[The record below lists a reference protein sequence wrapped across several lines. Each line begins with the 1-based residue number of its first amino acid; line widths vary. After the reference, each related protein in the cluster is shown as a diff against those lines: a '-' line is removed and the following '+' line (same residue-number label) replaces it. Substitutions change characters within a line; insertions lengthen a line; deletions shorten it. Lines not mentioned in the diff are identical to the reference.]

1 MMSGSTPDPR
11 INELVAR
18 LTLAQKVRL
27 LTGADFW
34 SLHAEPAV
42 GLRTVVVSDGPSGV
56 RGAVWDERDPSLNLP
71 SATALAATW
80 DPEIAYR
87 YGVAAA
93 HEAHRKGVGVVL
105 GPTINLHR
113 SPLGGRHFEAYSEDP
128 LLTAEIAEAFV
139 RGLQDHGVA
148 ACPKHYVANDFETD
162 RFTASVEVSEQ
173 ALHELYLAPFERA
186 VVDAGAWSVMS
197 AYNAVGGTTMTEHPL
212 LTEPLKGTWAF
223 DGVVISD
230 WTAVRSLAS
239 AAAGQDVVMPG
250 PDGPWGDALVAAVE
264 AGEIPVE
271 VVDDKVHRI
280 LVLAARLGKLDGFD
294 PAVPVPAVPV
304 PAVLASDD
312 GASAGTDPADIALAR
327 EAETRAIVLV
337 RNDGVLPLGTPAS
350 PAPTTIAVLGQ
361 SALRPRTQGGG
372 SATVVPVS
380 TVSPLDGL
388 RAALPDATVTYATG
402 ALVHDGVLP
411 FALDHVRDPE
421 TGAPGVRTRFLAAD
435 GGVVL
440 DEVRHAT
447 DLVWLGNAPIAHTL
461 EVLTDYTAAASG
473 PIELGLAVIGSTTL
487 EVDGEVVLQA
497 ELPVDPEDLG
507 AALMAPPSATVRV
520 DVEAGRT
527 YRLRWTHPLT
537 GIPSMP
543 DGAELAA
550 VLGFTA
556 GWRPVVD
563 STDALIAE
571 AVEVARTADVAVVVV
586 GTNEKVESE
595 GFDRTDLRLP
605 GRQDD
610 LVAAVAAVNPRTVVV
625 VNSGSPVVMPWRDDV
640 AAVLLTWFGGQEYG
654 HAIADVLTGAAE
666 PGGRLPTTWPK
677 TEADAPVLDVTPHD
691 GVVRYDEGI
700 HIGYRAWLR
709 AGIEPAYPFG
719 FGLGYTTWSYDA
731 VRVMD
736 AGVHSGAV
744 AASGSVRVSVDV
756 TNTGER
762 TGRQVVQVYLSRESL
777 SVDRPL
783 RWLAGSAVVAADP
796 GQTKTAEVLVR
807 ARAFQHWDSATHAW
821 SAEPGRF
828 TLIVARDATDS
839 ALDAVVIR

>member
-1 MMSGSTPDPR
+1 MMAGSTPDPR
-11 INELVAR
+11 VDELVAR

-80 DPEIAYR
+80 DPELAYR

-93 HEAHRKGVGVVL
+93 HEARRKGIDVVL

-128 LLTAEIAEAFV
+128 LLTAEIAEAYV

-173 ALHELYLAPFERA
+173 ALHELYLVPFERA
-186 VVDAGAWSVMS
+186 VVGGRAWSVMS
-197 AYNAVGGTTMTEHPL
+197 AYNAVGGTTMSEHPL
-212 LTEPLKGTWAF
+212 LTEPLKGTWGF

-239 AAAGQDVVMPG
+239 AAAGQDLVMPG

-271 VVDDKVHRI
+271 VIDDKVRRI
-280 LVLAARLGKLDGFD
+280 LVLAARVGALDGFD
-294 PAVPVPAVPV
+294 PAVPAGPAVAAGHV
-304 PAVLASDD
+304 PD
-312 GASAGTDPADIALAR
+312 GDARVATDPADVALAR

-337 RNDGVLPLGTPAS
+337 RNDGVLPFGTPTS
-350 PAPTTIAVLGQ
+350 PAPATVAVLGQ

-372 SATVVPVS
+372 SATVVPVA

-388 RAALPDATVTYATG
+388 RDALPGATVTYAPG

-411 FALDHVRDPE
+411 FALDDVRDPE
-421 TGAPGVRTRFLAAD
+421 TGVPGVRTRFLAAD
-435 GGVVL
+435 GRVVL

-447 DLVWLGNAPIAHTL
+447 DLIWLGNAPLAHTFEL
-461 EVLTDYTAAASG
+461 LTDYTATESG
-473 PIELGLAVIGSTTL
+473 PIELGWAVIGTTEL
-487 EVDGEVVLQA
+487 QVDGEVVLKA
-497 ELPVDPEDLG
+497 ELPLDTTDLG
-507 AALMAPPSATVRV
+507 AALMAPPSASVRV

-527 YRLRWTHPLT
+527 YGLRWTHPLT

-556 GWRPVVD
+556 GWRPVVE

-571 AVEVARTADVAVVVV
+571 AVELARTADVAVVVV

-654 HAIADVLTGAAE
+654 HALADVLTGAAE

-677 TEADAPVLDVTPHD
+677 TEADVPVLDVTPRD
-691 GVVRYDEGI
+691 GVVRYDEGV

-762 TGRQVVQVYLSRESL
+762 AGRQVIQVYLSRESL
-777 SVDRPL
+777 TVDRPL
-783 RWLAGSAVVAADP
+783 RWLAGSAVVTAEP

-807 ARAFQHWDSATHAW
+807 ARAFQHWDSATHTWA
-821 SAEPGRF
+821 AEPGRF
-828 TLIVARDATDS
+828 TLVVGRDATDT

>member
-1 MMSGSTPDPR
+1 MTGSTPDPR
-11 INELVAR
+11 IDELVAR
-18 LTLAQKVRL
+18 LSLAQKVRL

-80 DPEIAYR
+80 DPEMAYR

-93 HEAHRKGVGVVL
+93 HEASRKGVGVVL

-186 VVDAGAWSVMS
+186 VVDGGAWTVMS
-197 AYNAVGGTTMTEHPL
+197 AYNAVGGTTMSEHPL
-212 LTEPLKGTWAF
+212 LTEPLKGTWGF

-264 AGEIPVE
+264 DGRIPVE
-271 VVDDKVHRI
+271 VVDDKVRRI
-280 LVLAARLGKLDGFD
+280 LVLAARLGALDGFD
-294 PAVPVPAVPV
+294 PAVPAV
-304 PAVLASDD
+304 ASSGDEVRV
-312 GASAGTDPADIALAR
+312 GTDPADIALAR

-337 RNDGVLPLGTPAS
+337 RNDGVLPLGTPATPV
-350 PAPTTIAVLGQ
+350 PATIAVLGQ

-388 RAALPDATVTYATG
+388 RAALPGATITYAVG

-411 FALDHVRDPE
+411 FALDDVRDPE
-421 TGAPGVRTRFLAAD
+421 TGAPGIRTRFLAAD

-440 DEVRHAT
+440 DEVREAT
-447 DLVWLGNAPIAHTL
+447 DLMWLGNAPVAHSF
-461 EVLTDYTAAASG
+461 EVVTDYTAPESG
-473 PIELGLAVIGSTTL
+473 PIELGWSVIGSTTL
-487 EVDGEVVLQA
+487 EVDGHVVLDA
-497 ELPVDPEDLG
+497 DLEVAPEDFG
-507 AALMAPPSATVRV
+507 AALMAPPSTTVRV
-520 DVEAGRT
+520 DLEAGRT

-543 DGAELAA
+543 DGSDLAE

-556 GWRPVVD
+556 GWRP
-563 STDALIAE
+563 
-571 AVEVARTADVAVVVV
+571 R
-586 GTNEKVESE
+586 
-595 GFDRTDLRLP
+595 R
-605 GRQDD
+605 
-610 LVAAVAAVNPRTVVV
+610 PR
-625 VNSGSPVVMPWRDDV
+625 R
-640 AAVLLTWFGGQEYG
+640 
-654 HAIADVLTGAAE
+654 
-666 PGGRLPTTWPK
+666 
-677 TEADAPVLDVTPHD
+677 
-691 GVVRYDEGI
+691 
-700 HIGYRAWLR
+700 
-709 AGIEPAYPFG
+709 
-719 FGLGYTTWSYDA
+719 
-731 VRVMD
+731 
-736 AGVHSGAV
+736 
-744 AASGSVRVSVDV
+744 
-756 TNTGER
+756 
-762 TGRQVVQVYLSRESL
+762 
-777 SVDRPL
+777 
-783 RWLAGSAVVAADP
+783 
-796 GQTKTAEVLVR
+796 
-807 ARAFQHWDSATHAW
+807 
-821 SAEPGRF
+821 
-828 TLIVARDATDS
+828 
-839 ALDAVVIR
+839 

>member
-1 MMSGSTPDPR
+1 MMAGSTPDPR
-11 INELVAR
+11 IDELVAR
-18 LTLAQKVRL
+18 LTLAAKVRL

-34 SLHAEPAV
+34 ALHDEPVV
-42 GLRTVVVSDGPSGV
+42 GLRTIVVSDGPSGV

-93 HEAHRKGVGVVL
+93 HEARRKGVGVVL

-186 VVDAGAWSVMS
+186 VVDGGAWTVMS

-212 LTEPLKGTWAF
+212 LTEPLKGTWGF

-264 AGEIPVE
+264 DGRIAVE
-271 VVDDKVHRI
+271 VVDDKVRRI
-280 LVLAARLGKLDGFD
+280 LVLAARVGALDGFD
-294 PAVPVPAVPV
+294 PAVPAV
-304 PAVLASDD
+304 ASSGDETRRP
-312 GASAGTDPADIALAR
+312 TDAADIALAR

-350 PAPTTIAVLGQ
+350 PVPATIAVLGQ

-388 RAALPDATVTYATG
+388 RAALPDATLTYATG

-411 FALDHVRDPE
+411 FALDDVRDPE
-421 TGAPGVRTRFLAAD
+421 TGARGVRTRFLAAD

-440 DEVRHAT
+440 DEVRLAS
-447 DLVWLGNAPIAHTL
+447 DLMWLGNAPVAHSF
-461 EVLTDYTAAASG
+461 EVVTDYTAPDSG
-473 PIELGLAVIGSTTL
+473 PIELGWAVIGSTVLEIDGTVVLDVDL
-487 EVDGEVVLQA
+487 EVA
-497 ELPVDPEDLG
+497 PEDFG
-507 AALMAPPSATVRV
+507 AALMAPPSTTVRV

-543 DGAELAA
+543 DGSDLAE

-625 VNSGSPVVMPWRDDV
+625 VNSGSPVVMPWREDV

-654 HAIADVLTGAAE
+654 HALADVLTGAAE

-677 TEADAPVLDVTPHD
+677 TEADVPVLDVTPHD

-709 AGIEPAYPFG
+709 AGTEPAYPFG

-731 VRVMD
+731 VRITD

-756 TNTGER
+756 TNTGDR
-762 TGRQVVQVYLSRESL
+762 AGREVVQVYLSRESL
-777 SVDRPL
+777 TVDRPL
-783 RWLAGSAVVAADP
+783 RWLAGSAVVTAGA
-796 GQTKTAEVLVR
+796 GETTTAEVLVR
-807 ARAFQHWDSATHAW
+807 ARAFQHWDSSTHAW

-828 TLIVARDATDS
+828 TLTVARDAATS
-839 ALDAVVIR
+839 ALDATVAR

>member
-1 MMSGSTPDPR
+1 MMVGSTPDPR
-11 INELVAR
+11 IDELVAR

-42 GLRTVVVSDGPSGV
+42 GLSRVVVSDGPSGV

-128 LLTAEIAEAFV
+128 LLTAEIAEAFI

-173 ALHELYLAPFERA
+173 ALHELYLVPFERA

-197 AYNAVGGTTMTEHPL
+197 AYNAVGGTTMSEHPL
-212 LTEPLKGTWAF
+212 LTEPLKGTWGF

-250 PDGPWGDALVAAVE
+250 PDGPWGDVLVAAVE
-264 AGEIPVE
+264 DGRIPVE

-280 LVLAARLGKLDGFD
+280 LLLAARLGALVGFD
-294 PAVPVPAVPV
+294 PAVPPV
-304 PAVLASDD
+304 SSGDAATV
-312 GASAGTDPADIALAR
+312 GTDPADIALAR
-327 EAETRAIVLV
+327 EVETRAIVLV
-337 RNDGVLPLGTPAS
+337 RNDGVLPFGTPTS
-350 PAPTTIAVLGQ
+350 PTPATIAVLGQ

-388 RAALPDATVTYATG
+388 RAAFPDATLSYATG
-402 ALVHDGVLP
+402 AVVHDGVLP
-411 FALDHVRDPE
+411 FALSDVRDPE

-447 DLVWLGNAPIAHTL
+447 ELMWLGNAPVAHTF
-461 EVLTDYTAAASG
+461 EVVTDYTGTASG
-473 PIELGLAVIGSTTL
+473 PIELGWAVIGSTTL
-487 EVDGEVVLQA
+487 EVDGEVVLESNLLVA
-497 ELPVDPEDLG
+497 PEDIG
-507 AALMAPPSATVRV
+507 AALMAPPSTTVRV

-543 DGAELAA
+543 DGSDRAE

-556 GWRPVVD
+556 GWRPVVEE
-563 STDALIAE
+563 TDALIAE
-571 AVEVARTADVAVVVV
+571 AVEVARTADVVVVVV

-595 GFDRTDLRLP
+595 GFDRTDLSLP

-640 AAVLLTWFGGQEYG
+640 AALLLTWFGGQEYG

-677 TEADAPVLDVTPHD
+677 TEADVPILDVTPHD

-709 AGIEPAYPFG
+709 AGTEPAYPFG

-731 VRVMD
+731 VRIMD

-762 TGRQVVQVYLSRESL
+762 RGRQVVQVYLSRASL
-777 SVDRPL
+777 TVDRPL
-783 RWLAGSAVVAADP
+783 RWLAGSAVVTAGA
-796 GQTKTAEVLVR
+796 GETRTAEVLVR
-807 ARAFQHWDSATHAW
+807 ARAFQHWDAQTHAW

-839 ALDAVVIR
+839 ALDATVVR

>member
-1 MMSGSTPDPR
+1 MMAGSTPEPR
-11 INELVAR
+11 IDELVAR
-18 LTLAQKVRL
+18 LTLDQKVRL

-34 SLHAEPAV
+34 ALHDEPAV
-42 GLRTVVVSDGPSGV
+42 GLRTIVVSDGPSGV

-93 HEAHRKGVGVVL
+93 HEARRKGVGVVL

-186 VVDAGAWSVMS
+186 VVDAGAWTVMS

-212 LTEPLKGTWAF
+212 LTEPLKGTWGF

-264 AGEIPVE
+264 DGRIPVE
-271 VVDDKVHRI
+271 VVDDKVRRI
-280 LVLAARLGKLDGFD
+280 LVLAARLGALDGFD
-294 PAVPVPAVPV
+294 PAVPIVPAVPA
-304 PAVLASDD
+304 PADD
-312 GASAGTDPADIALAR
+312 EVRVGTDPADIALAR

-350 PAPTTIAVLGQ
+350 PVPATIAVLGQ

-388 RAALPDATVTYATG
+388 RAALPDATITYATG

-411 FALDHVRDPE
+411 FALDDVRDPE
-421 TGAPGVRTRFLAAD
+421 TGARGVRTRFLAAD

-440 DEVRHAT
+440 DEVRLAT
-447 DLVWLGNAPIAHTL
+447 DLMWLGNAPVAHSF
-461 EVLTDYTAAASG
+461 EVVTDYTAPDSG
-473 PIELGLAVIGSTTL
+473 PIELGWSVIGSTTL
-487 EVDGEVVLQA
+487 EVDGHVVLA
-497 ELPVDPEDLG
+497 ADLAVAPEDVA
-507 AALMAPPSATVRV
+507 AALMAPPSTTVRV
-520 DVEAGRT
+520 DLEAGRT

-543 DGAELAA
+543 DGSDLAE

-625 VNSGSPVVMPWRDDV
+625 VNSGSPVVMPWREDV

-654 HAIADVLTGAAE
+654 HALADVLTGAAE
-666 PGGRLPTTWPK
+666 PAGRLPTTWPK
-677 TEADAPVLDVTPHD
+677 TEADVPVLDVTPHD

-700 HIGYRAWLR
+700 HVGYRAWLR
-709 AGIEPAYPFG
+709 AGTEPAYPFG

-731 VRVMD
+731 VRITD

-756 TNTGER
+756 TNTGDR
-762 TGRQVVQVYLSRESL
+762 AGREVVQVYLSRESL
-777 SVDRPL
+777 TVDRPV
-783 RWLAGSAVVAADP
+783 RWLAGSAVVKAGP
-796 GQTKTAEVLVR
+796 GETTTAEVLVR

-828 TLIVARDATDS
+828 TLTVARDAATS
-839 ALDAVVIR
+839 ALEATVAR